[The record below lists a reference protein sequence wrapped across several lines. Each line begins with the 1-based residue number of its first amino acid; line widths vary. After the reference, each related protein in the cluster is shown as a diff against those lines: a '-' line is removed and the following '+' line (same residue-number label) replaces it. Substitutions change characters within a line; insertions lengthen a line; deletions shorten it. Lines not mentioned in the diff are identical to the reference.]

1 MTEQPEW
8 RRALN
13 DSSHPMHS
21 FAWYLFSPRFDVTK
35 VSERF
40 ADRRAEVVPFL
51 MTIIRDVDELYHEGS
66 LGDGDAPINAA
77 TLLGEWQ
84 IAEAAP
90 LLLNLLVDEYMDVL
104 YDSAARALEQMPP
117 ETIDTILEYGQHE
130 AHAMNAVFILSKVG
144 KGDERSFEFIC
155 KVFEGKTD
163 QLDIIT
169 IAECLAINN
178 VTKAETFL
186 QEKARHKRFR
196 RYQEDFRKIIDE
208 VKAGLW
214 GVA

>member
-66 LGDGDAPINAA
+66 LGGGDAPINAV

-90 LLLNLLVDEYMDVL
+90 LLLNLLEDRLMGVL
-104 YDSAARALEQMPP
+104 ADSAAYALEQMPP
-117 ETIDTILEYGQHE
+117 ETIDTILEFGQNE
-130 AHAMNAVFILSKVG
+130 AHAMDAMFILSKVG

-155 KVFEGKTD
+155 KVFERRTK

-169 IAECLAINN
+169 VAECLAINN
-178 VTKAETFL
+178 VTKAEAFL

-214 GVA
+214 G